1 MRRALGKGLSQL
13 IAEQF
18 EGTPNEVPL
27 DDITPNQRQPR
38 SFFDEAAL
46 EELAASIGEYG
57 VLQPLLVKPLTE
69 GKYELIAGERRLR
82 ASKLA
87 GLKTVP
93 VLVRSA
99 GPQNSLELALIEN
112 VQREDINALEC
123 ARAYRRLIDEF
134 DLTQEQV
141 AERVGKSR
149 TTIANTV
156 RLLKL
161 PRRIQE
167 GLEAGRISE
176 GHARA
181 LLAFETEPQQLAVY
195 DQILDRGLTV
205 REVERASKPAT
216 AKKAGGSSAKPS
228 VEPTADPNDHSLEEG
243 LSVFLGTPVKLQRA
257 EAGGKLVI
265 EFYSDDDL
273 DRILE
278 SLNFRL

>member
-18 EGTPNEVPL
+18 EGTPNEVAL
-27 DDITPNQRQPR
+27 DDIVPNQRQPR
-38 SFFDEAAL
+38 TFFDESAL
-46 EELAASIGEYG
+46 EELAASIRDYG

-99 GPQNSLELALIEN
+99 GPQNSLEIALIEN

-123 ARAYRRLIDEF
+123 ARAYRRLIEEF

-167 GLEAGRISE
+167 GLEANRITE

-181 LLAFETEPQQLAVY
+181 LLAFETEPQQLAIY

-205 REVERASKPAT
+205 REVERAAKPAGT
-216 AKKAGGSSAKPS
+216 KKAPKTAEPKPA
-228 VEPTADPNDHSLEEG
+228 EADPNDGSLEEG
-243 LSVFLGTPVKLQRA
+243 LSVFLGTPVRLQRS
-257 EAGGKLVI
+257 EVGGKLVV

-278 SLNFRL
+278 QLGFRL

>member
-18 EGTPNEVPL
+18 EGTPNEVSL
-27 DDITPNQRQPR
+27 DDIVPNQRQPR
-38 SFFDEAAL
+38 HYFDELAL
-46 EELAASIGEYG
+46 EEMASSIREYG

-69 GKYELIAGERRLR
+69 GKFELIAGERRLR
-82 ASKLA
+82 AAKLA
-87 GLKTVP
+87 DLKTVP

-134 DLTQEQV
+134 GLTQEQV

-149 TTIANTV
+149 TGIANTV

-161 PRRIQE
+161 PRRVQE
-167 GLEAGRISE
+167 GLEVGRISE

-181 LLAFETEPQQLAVY
+181 LLAFQNEPQQLAIY
-195 DQILDRGLTV
+195 DQILERGLTV
-205 REVERASKPAT
+205 REVENASKPPRPKTVRSTPPRA
-216 AKKAGGSSAKPS
+216 A
-228 VEPTADPNDHSLEEG
+228 ADPNDGALEEG
-243 LSVFLGTPVKLQRA
+243 LSTHFATPVKLQRA
-257 EAGGKLVI
+257 ETGGKLTI

-278 SLNFRL
+278 TIGFRL